1 MTLPD
6 SISNLHPIDAIAL
19 AFIGY
24 HGLMGIVRGFA
35 FQCVRLLTWITAVAL
50 SRRYCDDVVAQLKQ
64 VDPTMGDATARAIA
78 FLAIVV
84 GTLLLGLIVV
94 KLSKK
99 LIESW
104 KLATA
109 DRALGFVLGVGK
121 AVAIVLVVMAVMT
134 RFAPALGFSESLAQ
148 TQTAQLSESAL
159 NALEPVLPEHVVED
173 YESWIRNHTA
183 AGLPTLPTGPN
194 PEPSQD
200 GK

>member
-35 FQCVRLLTWITAVAL
+35 FQCVRLLTWIAAVAL
-50 SRRYCDDVVAQLKQ
+50 SRRYCDDVVSHLKQ
-64 VDPTMGDATARAIA
+64 LDASMGDATARAIA
-78 FLAIVV
+78 FLAIVI

-94 KLSKK
+94 RLSKK

-121 AVAIVLVVMAVMT
+121 AIAIVLVIMAVLT
-134 RFAPALGFSESLAQ
+134 RFAPALGFSESLAK
-148 TQTAQLSESAL
+148 TQTAILSESAL
-159 NALEPVLPEHVVED
+159 NALEPVLPEHIVED
-173 YESWIRNHTA
+173 YESWIRNHAA
-183 AGLPTLPTGPN
+183 AGLPTAPGDAIT
-194 PEPSQD
+194 EPSQI